1 MTAGIVVLHSVEQH
15 CSFQSRLIATGDIGV
30 LVCYIKEFLT
40 NRPAVSLGEAGQFT
54 DDFGCA
60 H

>member
-1 MTAGIVVLHSVEQH
+1 MTAGILVLHSVEQH

-30 LVCYIKEFLT
+30 LVCYVEELLA
-40 NRPAVSLGEAGQFT
+40 NRPAISLGEAGQFT
-54 DDFGCA
+54 NDFGGA